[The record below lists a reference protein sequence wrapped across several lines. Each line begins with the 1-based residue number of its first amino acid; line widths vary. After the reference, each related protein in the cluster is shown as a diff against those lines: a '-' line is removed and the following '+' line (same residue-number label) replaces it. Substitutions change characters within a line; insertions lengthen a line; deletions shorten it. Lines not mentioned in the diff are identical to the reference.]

1 VKHTRLAEAI
11 FRQEGSADASGLWV
25 TSSLGYRL
33 NNPGNLNYAGQP
45 GAVPTTLGNGSEAQF
60 ATLEQ
65 GIAATDAQLLL
76 DASRGLTLAQRLQTW
91 ATGNKAA
98 YLANVSAWLGVD
110 PNTPLSELVGPN
122 VAYNPGMT
130 YLISWKTKN
139 HAASAAKFAK
149 HGLSLPAGIK
159 LLASWHVVGEG
170 RGFVVIESPDPKAVH
185 KLSAS
190 WADMLDCSVSQ
201 VISDTDAK
209 LALG

>member
-1 VKHTRLAEAI
+1 VAGDFAGIEGLACKARL
-11 FRQEGSADASGLWV
+11 
-25 TSSLGYRL
+25 
-33 NNPGNLNYAGQP
+33 
-45 GAVPTTLGNGSEAQF
+45 
-60 ATLEQ
+60 
-65 GIAATDAQLLL
+65 
-76 DASRGLTLAQRLQTW
+76 
-91 ATGNKAA
+91 
-98 YLANVSAWLGVD
+98 
-110 PNTPLSELVGPN
+110 N

-139 HAASAAKFAK
+139 HAASSAKFLK
-149 HGLSLPAGIK
+149 QGLSLPNRINGPAEIK

-170 RGFVVIESPDPKAVH
+170 RGFVVIESADPKAVH